1 INFKKSKQIYCIVK
15 MSDEDINS
23 QIKRK
28 QNEIT
33 KLEETT
39 IKKEAY
45 IKNRTNEEFDPKII
59 QLESEIKAEQI
70 KLDEVNKK
78 IEQWTSKKK
87 ELQTI
92 IKDLK
97 KKHDNLKKEKNKYLS
112 SQLKAIVKEKNA
124 KIKAIKEEIKE
135 LEKELMAV
143 EIQ

>member
-1 INFKKSKQIYCIVK
+1 

-23 QIKRK
+23 QINCK

-33 KLEETT
+33 KCEETT

-59 QLESEIKAEQI
+59 EVESETKAEQI
-70 KLDEVNKK
+70 KLNDVNKK
-78 IEQWTSKKK
+78 IEQWNSKKK

-97 KKHDNLKKEKNKYLS
+97 KKYDNLKKEKNKYLS
-112 SQLKAIVKEKNA
+112 SQLKAINKEKNIT
-124 KIKAIKEEIKE
+124 IKALKEDIKE
-135 LEKELMAV
+135 LEKELIAV
-143 EIQ
+143 GIH

>member
-1 INFKKSKQIYCIVK
+1 
-15 MSDEDINS
+15 MSDEDKNSLINS
-23 QIKRK
+23 K

-33 KLEETT
+33 KCEETT

-59 QLESEIKAEQI
+59 EVESEIKAEQI
-70 KLDEVNKK
+70 KLDDVNKK
-78 IEQWTSKKK
+78 IEQWNSKKK

-97 KKHDNLKKEKNKYLS
+97 KKFDNLKKEKNKYLS
-112 SQLKAIVKEKNA
+112 SQLKAITKEKNI
-124 KIKAIKEEIKE
+124 KIKSIKEEIKE

-143 EIQ
+143 GIH

>member
-1 INFKKSKQIYCIVK
+1 
-15 MSDEDINS
+15 MSDEDKNSLINS
-23 QIKRK
+23 K

-33 KLEETT
+33 KCEETT

-59 QLESEIKAEQI
+59 EVESEIKAEQI
-70 KLDEVNKK
+70 KLDDVNKK
-78 IEQWTSKKK
+78 IEQWNSKKK

-97 KKHDNLKKEKNKYLS
+97 KKYDNLKKEKNKYLS
-112 SQLKAIVKEKNA
+112 SQLKAITKEKNI
-124 KIKAIKEEIKE
+124 KIKSIKEEIKE

-143 EIQ
+143 GIH